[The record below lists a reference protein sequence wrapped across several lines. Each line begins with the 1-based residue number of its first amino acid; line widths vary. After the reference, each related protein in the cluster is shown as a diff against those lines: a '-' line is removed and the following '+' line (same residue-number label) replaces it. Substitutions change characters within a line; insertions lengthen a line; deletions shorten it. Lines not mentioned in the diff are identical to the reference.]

1 MKKNDPNN
9 FVFFYLK
16 KQIRNS
22 KFVIHNYDE
31 ENLNYF
37 VSSIKK
43 FHPDSKIIQCTD
55 FKTPKVIGVDEI
67 FRINSYI
74 FISIFIHFDNDLNDK
89 CFT

>member
-22 KFVIHNYDE
+22 KFVIHNYEE

-43 FHPDSKIIQCTD
+43 FHPNSKIIQCTD
-55 FKTPKVIGVDEI
+55 FKFKYKLSSLNILLK
-67 FRINSYI
+67 FSY
-74 FISIFIHFDNDLNDK
+74 L
-89 CFT
+89 